1 VVKKQNDHDSLF
13 DMKGFQRIIFLS
25 ILGTY
30 LVILA
35 GAVVRGTGSGLGC
48 PDWPKCFG
56 QWVPPMDI
64 SELPSNYKDLYKI
77 SGKTIA
83 DFDPFKTWTEYI
95 NRLLGVVL
103 GIFIVALFGLSFKL
117 KRYENNIPWF
127 CGGLLL
133 LILIQGGVG
142 ALVVSTH
149 LKPFIITIH
158 MFLAII
164 LLFGLLYLRK
174 YCQDLEDTTIAQK
187 TDPKGLILTKILV
200 GITFLQVLMGTQ
212 VRQQVDHFIRDT
224 KVATNLTVISFLG
237 KSFFLHR
244 SFSIIIVSVFIYL
257 LAHFHRQRFNR
268 SAFFLTCLAFA
279 TVLGNVSTGIA
290 LNYFGFP
297 SSAQPIHL
305 FCGVIS
311 LGLLYSLYLNL
322 KGSLLQD

>member
-1 VVKKQNDHDSLF
+1 
-13 DMKGFQRIIFLS
+13 MKGFQRLIFLS

-48 PDWPKCFG
+48 PDWPRCFG
-56 QWVPPMDI
+56 KWVPPMDI
-64 SELPSNYKDLYKI
+64 SELPENYKEVFKI

-95 NRLLGVVL
+95 NRLLGVMLGFLIVL
-103 GIFIVALFGLSFKL
+103 LFGSSFKL
-117 KRYENNIPWF
+117 RAYERNLPWF

-158 MFLAII
+158 MFLAVV

-174 YCQDLEDTTIAQK
+174 YCDDLENTAIVQK
-187 TDPKGLILTKILV
+187 VDHKALRLTRLLV
-200 GITFLQVLMGTQ
+200 GLTFLQVLMGTQ
-212 VRQQVDHFIRDT
+212 VRQQVDQFMRDELT
-224 KVATNLTVISFLG
+224 ATQETVVSQLG
-237 KSFFLHR
+237 PMFFVHR
-244 SFSIIIVSVFIYL
+244 SFSLVIMFMFLYL
-257 LAHFHRQRFNR
+257 LTHFQRTRFNR
-268 SAFFLTCLAFA
+268 HAFFLCLMGFFC
-279 TVLGNVSTGIA
+279 VMGNVLTGVT

-297 SSAQPIHL
+297 ANAQPPHL
-305 FCGVIS
+305 FFGILS
-311 LGLLYSLYLNL
+311 LGFLYSLSLNL
-322 KGSLLQD
+322 RGTLLED

>member
-1 VVKKQNDHDSLF
+1 
-13 DMKGFQRIIFLS
+13 MKGFQRLIFLS

-48 PDWPKCFG
+48 PDWPRCFG

-64 SELPSNYKDLYKI
+64 SELPENYKEIYKI
-77 SGKTIA
+77 AGKTIA

-103 GIFIVALFGLSFKL
+103 GFLIVILFGLSFKV
-117 KRYENNIPWF
+117 RHYEKNIPWF
-127 CGGLLL
+127 CGGLLI

-174 YCQDLEDTTIAQK
+174 YCEDLQDTSIVQK
-187 TDPKGLILTKILV
+187 VDNKGLLFTRILIGV
-200 GITFLQVLMGTQ
+200 TFFQVLLGTQ
-212 VRQQVDHFIRDT
+212 VRQQVDHYMRDT
-224 KVATNLTVISFLG
+224 LEANHSTIVNFLG
-237 KSFFLHR
+237 TQFYIHRTFSLVIVGLFF
-244 SFSIIIVSVFIYL
+244 YL
-257 LAHFHRQRFNR
+257 LGHFHRQRFNR
-268 SAFFLTCLAFA
+268 GAFFLTLMGLFCVF
-279 TVLGNVSTGIA
+279 GNIATGIT

-297 SSAQPIHL
+297 ANAQPPHL
-305 FCGVIS
+305 FFGVLA
-311 LGLLYSLYLNL
+311 LGFLYTLSLNL
-322 KGSLLQD
+322 RGTLLED